1 MERNDEQIKNV
12 WKPLCIVFAALLAL
26 SWVFFGFLYSKGGV
40 DFSTLEKHEQ
50 NYVADGGGVIIG
62 ESTGN
67 NAQIMSVQIPVES
80 YAEYGISP
88 MAESAYQ
95 LTATITPDTADNK
108 AVDWS
113 VSFVNAESEWASGKT
128 ATDYVTVTPTSDV
141 ALTANVECLQ
151 AFGEQIS
158 VTVTSRD
165 NESATAN
172 CTVDYAKRVTEANCR
187 LDKGVSGSD
196 GMVFSTYTSDF
207 DFFHFLKPDLDS
219 AFSYNK
225 FDYDYQ
231 VGIGTLEDSFE
242 FSSVL
247 RFSDEFIESARSDL
261 SSLNID
267 FSYESDYLALQN
279 TGRDF
284 MVSLFGENVV
294 NDSSNYSLLVDYL
307 EDLPSTNLPVYN
319 AGVLSFELN
328 FVGEYSSYQK
338 VVPLLFSIDS
348 IRVSSVSVVPSSII
362 L

>member
-1 MERNDEQIKNV
+1 
-12 WKPLCIVFAALLAL
+12 
-26 SWVFFGFLYSKGGV
+26 
-40 DFSTLEKHEQ
+40 
-50 NYVADGGGVIIG
+50 
-62 ESTGN
+62 
-67 NAQIMSVQIPVES
+67 
-80 YAEYGISP
+80 
-88 MAESAYQ
+88 
-95 LTATITPDTADNK
+95 
-108 AVDWS
+108 
-113 VSFVNAESEWASGKT
+113 
-128 ATDYVTVTPTSDV
+128 
-141 ALTANVECLQ
+141 
-151 AFGEQIS
+151 
-158 VTVTSRD
+158 
-165 NESATAN
+165 
-172 CTVDYAKRVTEANCR
+172 
-187 LDKGVSGSD
+187 
-196 GMVFSTYTSDF
+196 MVFSTYTSDF

-294 NDSSNYSLLVDYL
+294 NDSSNYSLLVDYF
-307 EDLPSTNLPVYN
+307 EDLPSTNLSVYN
-319 AGVLSFELN
+319 AGVLSLELN

-348 IRVSSVSVVPSSII
+348 IRVSSVSVDPSSII